1 MCMTLTEISMHEAFF
16 LWRKQKPMF
25 SPSLWS
31 FPRYGHEDKYGVRR
45 HVKQLIAKQ
54 STQKPPEVTGVENGN
69 MFKKQS
75 VMKRDKEKK
84 SYMSSEKE
92 CDIWI
97 KTGEKR
103 AWRWPLGR
111 ATTNHCGKSCVLW
124 LGWFD
129 WGAAWELCTFFFS
142 SILLIIIYPSSK
154 YTCNIEKGTLFEI
167 TDLLNPFFFATI

>member
-16 LWRKQKPMF
+16 LWCKQKPMF

-31 FPRYGHEDKYGVRR
+31 FSRYGHEDKYGVRR

-75 VMKRDKEKK
+75 VVKRDKEKT
-84 SYMSSEKE
+84 YYVSSEKE

-97 KTGEKR
+97 KTGEKACTPSMALTAGPR
-103 AWRWPLGR
+103 HDKPLWKNLCALTGVVWLR
-111 ATTNHCGKSCVLW
+111 SCLRITH
-124 LGWFD
+124 LF
-129 WGAAWELCTFFFS
+129 FPPPFFS
-142 SILLIIIYPSSK
+142 
-154 YTCNIEKGTLFEI
+154 
-167 TDLLNPFFFATI
+167 